1 MTYSTEAIV
10 TLQKFVGRINAHDPT
25 GIIALCTSD
34 HVFIDSLGSRL
45 SGRERLEQAW
55 AGYFSLFPDYR
66 VEVESAVAQDALVLA
81 CGFAS
86 ATHAASQKKWRIP
99 AAWRAIVKHGQIAE
113 WQVYADNKPVYELL
127 SHRA

>member
-1 MTYSTEAIV
+1 METAEAIA
-10 TLQKFVGRINAHDPT
+10 TLDEFVRRINAYDPK
-25 GIIALCTSD
+25 GIVSFCTAD
-34 HVFIDSLGSRL
+34 RIFIDSLGSQV

-66 VEVESAVAQDALVLA
+66 IDLEAAASRNEIVLA

-86 ATHAASQKKWRIP
+86 ATHAASKKTWRIP
-99 AAWRAIVKHGQIAE
+99 GAWRAIVRDCQIAE

-127 SHRA
+127 SEQA